1 MDEGSGTTADDE
13 SGNGNDGVISGATWI
28 TGVSGAALEFDG
40 FNDIMSTSNSN
51 ILNSVNSLT
60 ISCWVKIQVTV
71 QLKYI
76 AKANGFSLFQSG
88 NQTGLSIT
96 VPGTD
101 SVKHPIMLGVW
112 TQITG
117 SYDGTII
124 RFYVDGVYKDKKE
137 HSGTMLTGGTA
148 FAVGSFSGIYW
159 EGAIDEICVWNRV
172 LSDAEVE
179 SHYYN
184 TFCSPIPLS
193 PVILALVTVAG
204 VIIFNKKR
212 KQKKFFNTNK
222 NQI

>member
-1 MDEGSGTTADDE
+1 MVLYLPLDEGSGTLVDDD
-13 SGNGNDGVISGATWI
+13 SGNGNDGVISGASWI

-40 FNDIMSTSNSN
+40 FNDLMIISNSN
-51 ILNSVNSLT
+51 ILDSVNSLT
-60 ISCWVKIQVTV
+60 ISCWVKIQLPV
-71 QLKYI
+71 QLSFILKSS
-76 AKANGFSLFQSG
+76 GFSLFQSG
-88 NQTGLSIT
+88 NQTGLSII

-101 SVKHPIMLGVW
+101 SVKSPIVLGVW

-124 RFYVDGVYKDKKE
+124 WFYVDGEYMNKKE
-137 HSGTMLTGGTA
+137 HPGTMLTGTDN
-148 FAVGSFSGIYW
+148 FVVGFFSSLYW

-193 PVILALVTVAG
+193 PVIIALVTVAG
-204 VIIFNKKR
+204 VIIINKKR
-212 KQKKFFNTNK
+212 K
-222 NQI
+222 